1 MKKLKVLTV
10 VGTRPEIIRLSRV
23 MAKLDESEAIEHIT
37 VHTGQNYDYEL
48 NEIFYEDLG
57 IRKPDYFLNAAGAT
71 ATATIG
77 QILINI
83 DPILEEVKPDAFLV
97 LGDTNSCLCAIP
109 AKKRHIPIFHMEAGN
124 RCFDQRVPEETNR
137 KIVDHISDIN
147 LTYSSIAR
155 EYLLREG
162 IPADR
167 IIKTG
172 SPMFEVLNHYM
183 PKILASDVLTRLGLE
198 KEKYFVVSA
207 HREENINSE
216 KNFKGLIDSLNL
228 IAEKYGFPIIV
239 STHPRTRKKLEKV
252 TQSITEEGTES
263 HSDNNKPLSNSVPN
277 TAEHCEPKT
286 VEHSNQNKSLSTSVS
301 NTVEHS
307 ETYINPLIQWMKPLG
322 FSDYNALQIN
332 AYAVLSDSGTI
343 SEESSILNFRAL
355 NIREAH
361 ERPEAMEEASVMMV
375 GLYPERILQGLVQL
389 QYQQVGKRHINP
401 ESRTTNH
408 ESQITNHEP
417 CTSQFRL
424 VGDYS
429 MPNVSDKVVRIIL
442 GYTDYVK
449 RTVWSE

>member
-1 MKKLKVLTV
+1 MTV

-23 MAKLDESEAIEHIT
+23 MAALDASEAIEHIT

-71 ATATIG
+71 ATATVG

-83 DPILEEVKPDAFLV
+83 EPVLEEVQPDAFLV

-147 LTYSSIAR
+147 MPYSSIAR
-155 EYLLREG
+155 EYLLKEG
-162 IPADR
+162 LPADR

-172 SPMFEVLNHYM
+172 SPIAEVLHHYM
-183 PKILASDVLTRLGLE
+183 PNILASDVLQRLDLE
-198 KEKYFVVSA
+198 EGKYFVVSA
-207 HREENINSE
+207 HREENINNE
-216 KNFKGLIDSLNL
+216 KNFGNLLTTLNL
-228 IAEKYGFPIIV
+228 IAEKYGYPIIV
-239 STHPRTRKKLEKV
+239 STHPRTRKKLESVMSNEISVKSDESGV
-252 TQSITEEGTES
+252 MSDESREISKETTSPITHHASRITHHDS
-263 HSDNNKPLSNSVPN
+263 SL
-277 TAEHCEPKT
+277 
-286 VEHSNQNKSLSTSVS
+286 NKST
-301 NTVEHS
+301 NQQ
-307 ETYINPLIQWMKPLG
+307 INPLIQFLKPLG

-343 SEESSILNFRAL
+343 SEESSIMNFRAL

-375 GLYPERILQGLVQL
+375 GLNPERILQGLVQL
-389 QYQQVGKRHINP
+389 QYQQTGERPTDH
-401 ESRTTNH
+401 R
-408 ESQITNHEP
+408 SQITDHASP
-417 CTSQFRL
+417 ITDHASPITHHPSPITHYRQ
-424 VGDYS
+424 VADYS

-442 GYTDYVK
+442 GYTDYIK

>member
-1 MKKLKVLTV
+1 MKKLKVISV

-23 MAKLDESEAIEHIT
+23 LAKLDESEAIEHIS

-48 NEIFYEDLG
+48 NQIFYEDLG
-57 IRKPDYFLNAAGAT
+57 VRKPDYFLDAAGAT
-71 ATATIG
+71 ATETIG
-77 QILINI
+77 QILIKVE
-83 DPILEEVKPDAFLV
+83 PLLEQIKPDAFLV

-147 LTYSSIAR
+147 LTYSDIAR

-162 IPADR
+162 LPADR

-183 PKILASDVLTRLGLE
+183 PKIKASDVLERLNLQ
-198 KEKYFVVSA
+198 KEKFFVVSA

-216 KNFKGLIDSLNL
+216 KNFNGLIQSLNI
-228 IAEKYGFPIIV
+228 IAEQYGFPIIV
-239 STHPRTRKKLEKV
+239 STHPRTRKMIEAKKV
-252 TQSITEEGTES
+252 EVRKEVVF
-263 HSDNNKPLSNSVPN
+263 L
-277 TAEHCEPKT
+277 
-286 VEHSNQNKSLSTSVS
+286 
-301 NTVEHS
+301 
-307 ETYINPLIQWMKPLG
+307 KPLG
-322 FSDYNALQIN
+322 FNDYNALQMN

-375 GLYPERILQGLVQL
+375 GLNPERIIQGLAQL
-389 QYQQVGKRHINP
+389 RKQKIGTERN
-401 ESRTTNH
+401 
-408 ESQITNHEP
+408 
-417 CTSQFRL
+417 FRP
-424 VGDYS
+424 VADYS
-429 MPNVSDKVVRIIL
+429 IPNVSDKVVRIIL
-442 GYTDYVK
+442 SYTDYVK
-449 RTVWSE
+449 RVVWSEDYSD